1 MMSKLVNINS
11 GIGSSL
17 IATKS
22 YIDSKV
28 EIDGFM
34 DIAKISKLVKIL
46 INNDINKIKE
56 IIECDIDKELSA
68 NLIIDNYLD
77 DSYLLEIFT
86 TYLKSSD
93 MDEKLF
99 KLLMAIISKL
109 NTKKSLSKCK
119 KVLEDNLLKNK
130 SYIENLINELDIV
143 NSKIINSV
151 DYVLED

>member
-1 MMSKLVNINS
+1 MSKLVSINS
-11 GIGSSL
+11 GIGPSL
-17 IATKS
+17 ISTKS

-68 NLIIDNYLD
+68 NLIIDNYLE